1 MEELQ
6 KDSGQPSNGSDSEP
20 EAMVLDDNGAGKSH
34 SMEGN
39 EDSPIDVNEGKDS
52 PIDVNEGQ
60 SSMDVDIKG
69 KSSLNDDVNGK
80 SSSEPY
86 SNAPIDMSVE
96 SLEKFCKEASRSF
109 FDEVG
114 LISHQINS
122 YNEFV
127 SHGLQEL
134 FDSLGEVIVEPGYD
148 PSKKGSGGWKHA
160 VIKFGRVKLEKPVF
174 WTGKDE
180 GSVDFKPWHARLQN
194 MTYASRLKV
203 EVTIQVLSI
212 FILLHVHYLFFI
224 YAMILQKK
232 MCHLGEL

>member
-34 SMEGN
+34 SMDGN
-39 EDSPIDVNEGKDS
+39 RDSPIDVD
-52 PIDVNEGQ
+52 EGQ

-69 KSSLNDDVNGK
+69 KSCLNDDVNGK

-134 FDSLGEVIVEPGYD
+134 FDSLGEVIVEP
-148 PSKKGSGGWKHA
+148 
-160 VIKFGRVKLEKPVF
+160 
-174 WTGKDE
+174 
-180 GSVDFKPWHARLQN
+180 
-194 MTYASRLKV
+194 
-203 EVTIQVLSI
+203 
-212 FILLHVHYLFFI
+212 
-224 YAMILQKK
+224 AMILQRKDQVAGS
-232 MCHLGEL
+232 MPSSSLGE

>member
-6 KDSGQPSNGSDSEP
+6 KDGGQPSNGSDFEP
-20 EAMVLDDNGAGKSH
+20 EAMELDDNGAGKSH
-34 SMEGN
+34 SMDGN
-39 EDSPIDVNEGKDS
+39 RDSPIDVD
-52 PIDVNEGQ
+52 EGQ

-69 KSSLNDDVNGK
+69 KSCLNDDVNGK

-224 YAMILQKK
+224 YAMIFQKK
-232 MCHLGEL
+232 CATWVSYKISDEEKKV